1 MSSNIQLALWIAHPV
16 LELSLVGVMFWRRLH
31 RTFPVF
37 FAYVVFQV
45 LNFMVLFPIYRFGS
59 TAAYFYGYWISLAI
73 SLAIGFKVI
82 HEIFLDVFRP
92 YHTLKDL
99 GTVLFKWAALV
110 MLLVAAVVTASSQGG
125 ADGPLVQAVIIG
137 QRCVRVIQCG
147 LVLFLLV
154 FSRYLGVSWRQHGFG
169 IALGLGGFAT
179 VDLVGLALF
188 SGGQIHAHTVSLVN
202 TTAYTFAILIWIGY
216 ASVKATARDA
226 SANLLMPLR
235 WDQGLGDLRN
245 PVAEDSLIPMFERM
259 VDRAFSH
266 APLEPERGEPE
277 NKRLIAKSSVP
288 AKVAPS
294 FSPHAEPSDLVL
306 AAKCLNLRQSVRLS
320 PVRKKSKSF

>member
-1 MSSNIQLALWIAHPV
+1 MNANIQLALWIAHPV
-16 LELSLVGVMFWRRLH
+16 LELFLVGVMFWRRLH

-45 LNFMVLFPIYRFGS
+45 LNFLVLFPIYKFGS
-59 TAAYFYGYWISLAI
+59 TMAYFYAYWISMAI
-73 SLAIGFKVI
+73 SLAIGFMVI

-110 MLLVAAVVTASSQGG
+110 MLLVAVVVTASSQGG
-125 ADGPLVQAVIIG
+125 QDSPLVQAVIIG

-147 LVLFLLV
+147 LILFLLV
-154 FSRYLGVSWRQHGFG
+154 FSRYLGVSWRQHSFG

-188 SGGQIHAHTVSLVN
+188 SGGQIRPHTVSLIN
-202 TTAYTFAILIWIGY
+202 TTAYSFAIFIWIGY
-216 ASVKATARDA
+216 AYLKTTARDA
-226 SANLLMPLR
+226 SANVLMSMR
-235 WDQGLGDLRN
+235 WERGLGDLRD
-245 PVAEDSLIPMFERM
+245 PGAEDSLIPMFERM

-266 APLEPERGEPE
+266 TPREPE
-277 NKRLIAKSSVP
+277 NGEAEGKRLVTKMSVPSNVTPPFSPQVIAKRN
-288 AKVAPS
+288 
-294 FSPHAEPSDLVL
+294 LV
-306 AAKCLNLRQSVRLS
+306 R
-320 PVRKKSKSF
+320 

>member
-16 LELSLVGVMFWRRLH
+16 LEVSLVGIMLWRRLH

-45 LNFMVLFPIYRFGS
+45 LNFLVLFPIYRFGS
-59 TAAYFYGYWISLAI
+59 TTAYFYAYWISLAI

-125 ADGPLVQAVIIG
+125 TDSPLVQAVIIG

-179 VDLVGLALF
+179 VDLVALALF
-188 SGGQIHAHTVSLVN
+188 SSGQIHAHTVSLVS
-202 TTAYTFAILIWIGY
+202 TTTYTFAILVWIGY
-216 ASVKATARDA
+216 ASVKTASRD
-226 SANLLMPLR
+226 SSVNLLMPQR

-245 PVAEDSLIPMFERM
+245 PVADDSLIPMFERM

-266 APLEPERGEPE
+266 TSSEPERGEIE
-277 NKRLIAKSSVP
+277 EKRLVAKTSIP
-288 AKVAPS
+288 DKVTS
-294 FSPHAEPSDLVL
+294 RLSPRALTREPLGL
-306 AAKCLNLRQSVRLS
+306 ASCLNLGQSVRSS